1 MCGFVAESKE
11 GRGGVGDGG
20 SSTVIG
26 RRAHGTTNLGCR
38 FPQERKQG
46 NEEMEVSDHLRI
58 GDGNQVWDLK
68 EHVRPEGAKEGKRSN
83 IGEQGSKMRNR
94 LQGSKMRNQSSC
106 TSSEWG
112 PVLHD
117 TLPESHMCVATMTS
131 F

>member
-1 MCGFVAESKE
+1 MWIRGREQRGQGWCGGWRVINSDWKE
-11 GRGGVGDGG
+11 GPWHNKLRV
-20 SSTVIG
+20 SFSIG
-26 RRAHGTTNLGCR
+26 EKH
-38 FPQERKQG
+38 G
-46 NEEMEVSDHLRI
+46 NEEMEVSDHLRNR
-58 GDGNQVWDLK
+58 DGNQVWDLK
-68 EHVRPEGAKEGKRSN
+68 EHVRPEGAKEGKRSK